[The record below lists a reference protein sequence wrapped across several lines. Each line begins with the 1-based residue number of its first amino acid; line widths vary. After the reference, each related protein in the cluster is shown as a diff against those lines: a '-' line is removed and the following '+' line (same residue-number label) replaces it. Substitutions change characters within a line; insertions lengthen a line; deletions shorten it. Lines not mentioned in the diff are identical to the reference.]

1 MCFTTTYCTSLYY
14 PILLYFI
21 LHHFFLN
28 FSIIFLRIICAINI
42 NLYCPPRNQN
52 FHFLWH
58 YSIVILCYDFLLFSL
73 CYSPLSDPI
82 HLILFYPILSYHILF
97 YPILP
102 CLILSH
108 LLLFYIIIS
117 YSSSVLILLYLVL
130 SYRTSSNSTLSHPI
144 LILILILFY
153 SILSFSSVHPS
164 RWRLWCT
171 RRCFSKIMARGYH
184 KEYSARWRCW
194 SSFPG
199 LGCKVRW
206 GSKIIKRCDIIVF
219 EDSLLLS
226 LCCLSLSL
234 SLSLSLC
241 LSLFLSFSLI
251 HTLIPPL
258 SLYLPLLL
266 SLCLSLLLFISLS
279 LSSSLSLFISL
290 LLLRQYLAYQWT
302 HA

>member
-52 FHFLWH
+52 FHFSWH

-73 CYSPLSDPI
+73 CYSLLSDPI

-144 LILILILFY
+144 LILFY

-206 GSKIIKRCDIIVF
+206 GSKIIKRCDMIVF

-226 LCCLSLSL
+226 LCCLSLFL
-234 SLSLSLC
+234 SLSF
-241 LSLFLSFSLI
+241 SLFLSN
-251 HTLIPPL
+251 TLSFP
-258 SLYLPLLL
+258 LYLSIYL
-266 SLCLSLLLFISLS
+266 SFCLSVSPSYNLSRCLSVSLSHYLS
-279 LSSSLSLFISL
+279 LSYFSDN
-290 LLLRQYLAYQWT
+290 T
-302 HA
+302 